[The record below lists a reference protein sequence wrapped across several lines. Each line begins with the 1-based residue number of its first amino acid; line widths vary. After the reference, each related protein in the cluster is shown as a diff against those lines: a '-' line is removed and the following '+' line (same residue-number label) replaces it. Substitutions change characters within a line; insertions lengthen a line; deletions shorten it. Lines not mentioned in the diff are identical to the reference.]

1 MAIVAIS
8 MVAIISMAALSIDLG
23 TLYEARAEA
32 QRAADA
38 AALAAARVIS
48 LEGIT
53 GDPTLGPSDGSW
65 TDICGGAGSPASL
78 AAINVAQQNLI
89 GGAPAPAANI
99 NVYYGTSSG
108 VGTSTTCT
116 GAGLGFT
123 VNPIVQVK
131 VRQPNLPTF
140 FARVFSL
147 IFKGTSVNSGVSA
160 TATAEVF
167 NSSGSGSVASG
178 MIPVQPRCVKPWI
191 IPNQDP
197 DYAANP
203 FITAST
209 GVIFDPGIYQLS
221 GPGAGVIGESFDITA
236 NCKAGASDCE
246 IADGNMAPNPPIA
259 NAPAKKTYYLPAL
272 ISGTPV
278 AVPSGSS
285 CSISAGYQSAI
296 AGCDQSTV
304 YTCGTPSTGAGA
316 TQADLIE
323 NPLNPAGISGD
334 SPSATMCLINQ
345 LTGQDTLAG
354 YPTAVTYPFQIQAGF
369 GNPLVQAG
377 VVNSNYVITSSNN
390 IVTLPIADFGT
401 TLLTGNTPAV
411 SIVGFLQVFINT
423 VNPDGSM
430 NVTVMN
436 IDGCGNNAAGNSTV
450 TGTSPVP
457 IRLITSP

>member
-23 TLYEARAEA
+23 TLYEAKAEA

-78 AAINVAQQNLI
+78 AAINVAQQNPI

-108 VGTSTTCT
+108 VGTSASCT

-147 IFKGTSVNSGVSA
+147 IYKGTSVNSGVSA

-191 IPNQDP
+191 IPNVDP
-197 DYAANP
+197 ENSSTLLSAATGT
-203 FITAST
+203 ITT
-209 GVIFDPGIYQLS
+209 PGITQLA
-221 GPGAGVIGESFDITA
+221 GKGFGVIGQTFNLNADCVSPGTA
-236 NCKAGASDCE
+236 GKCTLSNPTPQFAG
-246 IADGNMAPNPPIA
+246 GVLQ
-259 NAPAKKTYYLPAL
+259 YVPAL
-272 ISGTPV
+272 TSGAAV
-278 AVPSGSS
+278 AVPSG
-285 CSISAGYQSAI
+285 CSLAAGYQSAI

-304 YTCGTPSTGAGA
+304 YACGTPNGV
-316 TQADLIE
+316 QPDLNE
-323 NPLNPAGISGD
+323 NPVNPNALTGD
-334 SPSATMCLINQ
+334 TATAVECLINNG
-345 LTGQDTLAG
+345 LGYDTLASFPG
-354 YPTAVTYPFQIQAGF
+354 PIVYPFQIQAGF

-377 VVNSNYVITSSNN
+377 LLSSNSLITTSNN
-390 IVTLPIADFGT
+390 IVAIPIYDSSPTVPLPANVTIIGY
-401 TLLTGNTPAV
+401 
-411 SIVGFLQVFINT
+411 LQVFINQ
-423 VNPDGSM
+423 VDRLGNV

-436 IDGCGNNAAGNSTV
+436 IAGCSNSAAGNSTV